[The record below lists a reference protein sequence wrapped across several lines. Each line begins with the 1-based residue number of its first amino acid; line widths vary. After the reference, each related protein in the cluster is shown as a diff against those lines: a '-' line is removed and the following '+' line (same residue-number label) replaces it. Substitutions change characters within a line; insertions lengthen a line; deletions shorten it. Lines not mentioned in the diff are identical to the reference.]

1 MGVAYSVKTPVYRAL
16 SLVADLGFN
25 VGAAVTYLQL
35 LVPAVSL
42 PFCFKPMAV
51 VIPPRAWHLLRKCI
65 LEFLR
70 QPNMFLTNVKR
81 IGFWFSQWKIEVH
94 RMSPHVLLE
103 RQLVTGF
110 ACLTLVRLLH
120 LWRCLRRRLPILHY
134 SVDNHG
140 DGFGEKMGGSG
151 ASLASEDVAYV
162 VFFNVQL
169 LRFIRL
175 KALLSLFLKHLLFQR
190 CILEWRVSTA
200 MAKVTS
206 AIHSVQ
212 LASNSLQ
219 NLQSR
224 LQCTV
229 LYLWLLI

>member
-94 RMSPHVLLE
+94 RMLLE
-103 RQLVTGF
+103 
-110 ACLTLVRLLH
+110 ACFTSEAVRY
-120 LWRCLRRRLPILHY
+120 RFCLSYFSP
-134 SVDNHG
+134 STS
-140 DGFGEKMGGSG
+140 FMET
-151 ASLASEDVAYV
+151 LASSIT
-162 VFFNVQL
+162 NT
-169 LRFIRL
+169 
-175 KALLSLFLKHLLFQR
+175 ALF
-190 CILEWRVSTA
+190 C
-200 MAKVTS
+200 
-206 AIHSVQ
+206 
-212 LASNSLQ
+212 
-219 NLQSR
+219 
-224 LQCTV
+224 
-229 LYLWLLI
+229 